1 MLDFNLCNNLTMESF
16 VVVVENHFPDVE
28 NQLDNIKTYLE
39 DNKDK
44 LQNQGGAKERYYNIL
59 RAGFNVLSKV
69 PIQEI
74 KPAVFRVFVGTFNK
88 LVQVI
93 E

>member
-1 MLDFNLCNNLTMESF
+1 MDSF
-16 VVVVENHFPDVE
+16 VVVVENNIPDVE
-28 NQLDNIKTYLE
+28 NQLDKVKTYL
-39 DNKDK
+39 DNNKVK
-44 LQNQGGAKERYYNIL
+44 LENQGGAKERYYNIL
-59 RAGFNVLSKV
+59 RAGYSVLSKV

-88 LVQVI
+88 LVQVV